1 MKKNDIIT
9 LEITALSNEGDGI
22 GRHGGMAVF
31 VPGTAAGD
39 ICEIIV
45 IKVLSNRAIGKLKR
59 LLTPSPDRTENLCPA
74 FPACGGCQF
83 RHLDYRAELNSKLA
97 SVRDAVARIGGI
109 TPPPDL
115 CILGADKISEY
126 RNKALYPLV
135 PSPSGAEYGF
145 YRSGTHS
152 VVPCIRGGA
161 HIPCSIQPAE
171 FETAVSAVV
180 GWMNENGIPAY
191 READG
196 SGAVRA
202 VYLRRAETSG
212 ELMVCLV
219 SAKKHLPAAESLV
232 SALLRAGI
240 GFSTLVLNHNPDRT
254 NAVLGKNSAVL
265 YGPGTVT
272 DKLCGIK
279 LCISPLSF
287 YQVNRAQCEKLYSAA
302 IDFAQEAVPLK
313 DAKLLDLYCGVGS
326 IALAFAGRCRR
337 VFGIEIVPDAIENA
351 KKNAALN
358 GTENAVFECGDAA
371 LAPAL
376 LSKHGFVPD
385 IVTVD
390 PPRKGLSAD
399 VVEFLKQCPAKHLI
413 YISCEPTTFARDA
426 RVLSDTFSLTKMRAV
441 DMFPRTANTETVALL
456 SRIVQRG
463 KM

>member
-9 LEITALSNEGDGI
+9 LEITALSNGGDGI
-22 GRHGGMAVF
+22 GHHGGMAVF

-45 IKVLSNRAIGKLKR
+45 IKVLSNRAIGKLKT

-83 RHLDYRAELNSKLA
+83 RHLSYRAELDSKLT
-97 SVRDAVARIGGI
+97 SVRDAVSRIGGI

-115 CILGADKISEY
+115 RILGADKTSEY

-135 PSPSGAEYGF
+135 PTPSGAEYGF

-152 VVPCIRGGA
+152 VVPCLRGGA
-161 HIPCSIQPAE
+161 HVPCLLHPAE
-171 FETAVSAVV
+171 FETAVSVVV

-191 READG
+191 CEANG
-196 SGAVRA
+196 SGTVRA

-219 SAKKHLPAAESLV
+219 SAKKHLSGTESLV
-232 SALLRAGI
+232 PALLRAGI
-240 GFSTLVLNHNPDRT
+240 GFSTLVINHNPDRT
-254 NAVLGKNSAVL
+254 NTVLGKNSAVL

-279 LCISPLSF
+279 LCISHQSF
-287 YQVNRAQCEKLYSAA
+287 YQVNRTQCEKLYSAA
-302 IDFAQEAVPLK
+302 IGFAQSAVSLK

-326 IALAFAGRCRR
+326 IALAFSGLCLK
-337 VFGIEIVPDAIENA
+337 VFGIEIVPSAIENA

-358 GTENAVFECGDAA
+358 GIENAFFECGDAA
-371 LAPAL
+371 SAPAI
-376 LSKHGFVPD
+376 LSKHSFSPD

-390 PPRKGLSAD
+390 PPRKGLSSD
-399 VVEFLKQCPAKHLI
+399 VLNFLKRCTAKYLI

-426 RVLSDTFSLTKMRAV
+426 KLLSDTFSVTKMCAV
-441 DMFPRTANTETVALL
+441 DMFPRTANTETVCLL
-456 SRIVQRG
+456 SKKQNGSVY
-463 KM
+463 